1 MGLTINL
8 GRRLELVSM
17 DPHFYNV
24 SISLYRRNSCPG
36 LELLV
41 HSYSHKLGINERLEF
56 IAQAMVIIGGMEKV
70 PGEFQ
75 SLRFPKSIDLEF
87 AAKRV
92 FLEACKYPI
101 NTEVKIR
108 PLNVFDKKCQT
119 QVNVGSLGKGIYK
132 VRTEEK
138 NDQTAR
144 RIAAITAGLVK
155 LSGASIFNGHPDS
168 VVFPQEQSNDSL
180 VGLLLTR
187 ALNVRAV
194 IRAEEDAST
203 RGVLSAP
210 SAHNN

>member
-8 GRRLELVSM
+8 GRRIELVSM

-75 SLRFPKSIDLEF
+75 SLRFPKNIDLEF

-92 FLEACKYPI
+92 FLEACKYPM

-108 PLNVFDKKCQT
+108 PLNVFDKKCQS
-119 QVNVGSLGKGIYK
+119 QVNVVSLGKGIYK

-144 RIAAITAGLVK
+144 RISAITAGLVK

-168 VVFPQEQSNDSL
+168 VVFPQEQSNDAL

-210 SAHNN
+210 SAQNN